1 MTEATTSQLHS
12 VTALFKEGSAKLAEH
27 LAQQASL
34 KSELD
39 RSASEAE
46 ALGFQDFADLL
57 REMAA
62 KLGGT
67 ATHNGK
73 DSAAGALRRG
83 RPPKPADDPAPI
95 T

>member
-39 RSASEAE
+39 RSAKTCSHAE
-46 ALGFQDFADLL
+46 HSRSNWSPLAPG
-57 REMAA
+57 
-62 KLGGT
+62 
-67 ATHNGK
+67 
-73 DSAAGALRRG
+73 S
-83 RPPKPADDPAPI
+83 KPI
-95 T
+95 LSFR